1 LELTRYWQ
9 QKLDDDAK
17 KLLYEIEV
25 PTSLVLAEMEAQGVV
40 LDVDYMSVLAEELD
54 VNIKEIEA
62 KIFAIAGEEF
72 NLNSPKQLATI
83 LFEKLGLAPKA
94 KKRGV
99 QKFSTDAKVLEDL
112 AIDNEIAKTFANIQ
126 EGDFVMA
133 PDGEKVQVAA
143 VREWDPEDV
152 YEITLDDG
160 SSYRCGINHIHNVS
174 YRKDKNS
181 EPIWENVDTKFIL
194 NHPDYNFQFRV
205 AD

>member
-1 LELTRYWQ
+1 LQTNIVLSKYTTNTYV
-9 QKLDDDAK
+9 KYK
-17 KLLYEIEV
+17 IEV
-25 PTSLVLAEMEAQGVV
+25 
-40 LDVDYMSVLAEELD
+40 Y
-54 VNIKEIEA
+54 N
-62 KIFAIAGEEF
+62 
-72 NLNSPKQLATI
+72 
-83 LFEKLGLAPKA
+83 
-94 KKRGV
+94 
-99 QKFSTDAKVLEDL
+99 STDEKYCFCEANYDGLYTNNNIGFELEG
-112 AIDNEIAKTFANIQ
+112 IQ